1 MKPDDYSGLDV
12 SIRELEQEWGISR
25 NALKQRAKKLGVQL
39 KPISSTLT
47 VWPGEY
53 VELGHQLHEHLSTGE
68 PMGTFPGIAP
78 SEASVPSALAP
89 TAAITASNEIALTA
103 LAAAITDAVTET
115 KTADPLVPARLLKK
129 AAELDVPLTQK
140 ELSAVLGRKE
150 LRPQNDGDEVRP
162 GYFIHRQLH
171 KGKTFWTVSCPAD
184 GTASIA
190 PLHLASAA

>member
-1 MKPDDYSGLDV
+1 MKPDDYNGLDV

-25 NALKQRAKKLGVQL
+25 NALKQRAKRLGVQL
-39 KPISSTLT
+39 EPISSTLT

-53 VELGHQLHEHLSTGE
+53 VELGHQLHDHLSTGE

-78 SEASVPSALAP
+78 SEALAIAP
-89 TAAITASNEIALTA
+89 TAAITESNQLALTA

-115 KTADPLVPARLLKK
+115 KEIDPLVPARLLKK

-150 LRPQNDGDEVRP
+150 LRPQNNGDEVRP

-184 GTASIA
+184 GTASIT
-190 PLHLASAA
+190 PLHLAPVA